1 MKKSTLFIVLL
12 GIVSLF
18 SDMTY
23 EGARSITGA
32 FFAFLSASG
41 AVVGFVSGLGELI
54 GYGLRL
60 VSGYIVDKTR
70 RYWTITIVG
79 YFINLFAVPAL
90 ALIGNWQMAVLL
102 IIAERAGKALRTP
115 ARDAMLSH
123 ATVEIGR
130 GFGFGLHE
138 AMDQIGAMLGP
149 IIVATVFYFNGS
161 YKTAFSVLLIPAVIA
176 MVVLF
181 TAKVLY
187 PSPRELEVKV
197 PQLETKGLSKVYWIY
212 LTAVALNGAGYAD
225 FPLVAYHFKK
235 VATVSKELIPVFYA
249 IAMGV
254 DALSALVFGK
264 LFDKKGLGVLAISV
278 MLSSFFAPLVFL
290 GGFYLSLLGMIFWG
304 IGMGAQESIMR
315 AAVAMLVPKE
325 KRGTG
330 YGIFN
335 TGYGVFWFLGS
346 ALLGLL
352 YDISIPTLII
362 ISVILQLSALP
373 LLMKVKFLMK

>member
-1 MKKSTLFIVLL
+1 
-12 GIVSLF
+12 
-18 SDMTY
+18 MTY